1 MSIILQL
8 FNTIFELSTAGK
20 ILTIFNDGAIDSELL
35 SHSIKSSLQNDNCP
49 SSFPANHHQGAT
61 KKLRTGMTCIGTRNR
76 HHTLFDRHVVVV
88 VGVIGP
94 GVGVGVVAIFVVVV
108 VVVLFVFVFVAL

>member
-20 ILTIFNDGAIDSELL
+20 ILPIFNDGAILNSFHFQ
-35 SHSIKSSLQNDNCP
+35 STVHFKSDNCP

-76 HHTLFDRHVVVV
+76 HHTLFDRDVVVV